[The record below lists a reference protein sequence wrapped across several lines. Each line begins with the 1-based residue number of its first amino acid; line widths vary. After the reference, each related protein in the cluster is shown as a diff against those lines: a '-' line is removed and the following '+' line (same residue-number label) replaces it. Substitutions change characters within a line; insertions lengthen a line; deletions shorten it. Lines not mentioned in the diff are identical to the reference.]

1 MAKESDILKIVKED
15 ILEVLGREN
24 KRIPLK
30 SMKLEVTVSPS
41 FVSKAIKELK
51 EEGLVKV
58 SSENK
63 SQRKYIQ
70 LTKEGQVNANVIIK
84 KHSVLENYFK
94 QRRSDEE
101 AIKAANILEHYISIE
116 VIDTI
121 KKLSTFKKKGV
132 PLTEFK
138 QEEGLIIDINANIR
152 LFERL
157 VSMGI
162 HPGEKIEIINEI
174 PNCIVVVVKNKK
186 FVLDKD
192 IAKQIEVIKYE
203 KS

>member
-30 SMKLEVTVSPS
+30 FMKLEVIVSPS
-41 FVSKAIKELK
+41 FVSKAIKELE

-70 LTKEGQVNANVIIK
+70 LTREGQVNANVIIK
-84 KHSVLENYFK
+84 KHSVLEKYFK
-94 QRRSDEE
+94 QRRSDGE

-116 VIDTI
+116 VIDSACYI
-121 KKLSTFKKKGV
+121 FYS
-132 PLTEFK
+132 
-138 QEEGLIIDINANIR
+138 
-152 LFERL
+152 
-157 VSMGI
+157 
-162 HPGEKIEIINEI
+162 
-174 PNCIVVVVKNKK
+174 
-186 FVLDKD
+186 
-192 IAKQIEVIKYE
+192 
-203 KS
+203 